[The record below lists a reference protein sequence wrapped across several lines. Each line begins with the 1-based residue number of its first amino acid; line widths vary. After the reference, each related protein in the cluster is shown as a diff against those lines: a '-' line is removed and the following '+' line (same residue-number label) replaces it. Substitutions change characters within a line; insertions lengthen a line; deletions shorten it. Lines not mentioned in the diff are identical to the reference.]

1 MSASS
6 EPCSPD
12 TVRSLQEKAARALP
26 AEHVEHV
33 GGWWLRHS
41 TSSAWWAGTVL
52 PHADAGPDE
61 LVRRVAGAERFYAVH
76 GTAARFQITPWVCP
90 AALDTLLAERG
101 YGHESPVSLR
111 VAAARQVLEQAST
124 DSLLVR
130 LDDDPTSAWFEV
142 WHAMSGHA
150 GDRRAE
156 WDMLGRVKRP
166 SAYASAMLGN
176 DVVAVGRVVADDG
189 WAGVFGMAT
198 LPHARGNGAGRGVLA
213 ALADWATAHDADGL
227 YLQVECGNIPA
238 LRLYDGAG
246 FSEVCRYHYRTAP
259 SLGEGGQRVNR

>member
-52 PHADAGPDE
+52 PHADAGPEE

-90 AALDTLLAERG
+90 AALDTVLA
-101 YGHESPVSLR
+101 
-111 VAAARQVLEQAST
+111 QAST

-142 WHAMSGHA
+142 WHAVSGHA

-156 WDMLGRVKRP
+156 WDMLRRVKRP

-176 DVVAVGRVVADDG
+176 DV
-189 WAGVFGMAT
+189 
-198 LPHARGNGAGRGVLA
+198 
-213 ALADWATAHDADGL
+213 
-227 YLQVECGNIPA
+227 
-238 LRLYDGAG
+238 
-246 FSEVCRYHYRTAP
+246 
-259 SLGEGGQRVNR
+259 